1 MGVRVPSR
9 TKRIQVVSVK
19 DRVSQANA
27 ILTYEGHGEVMRSG
41 QALAGVM
48 KPNLIRA
55 LIQRGALR

>member
-1 MGVRVPSR
+1 M
-9 TKRIQVVSVK
+9 KE
-19 DRVSQANA
+19 RVSQANA